1 MEFRIAVAAAA
12 FGLATIVP
20 AQATPCMIVTIT
32 GAQGGPQAYQGQAGP
47 GTLVR
52 YGEDADNCNA
62 VRLQFDTGRGTLL
75 RLSQINVLS
84 SQINAVFFTHMH
96 NDHSEGFADLIQHRW
111 LIFPT
116 SPKFDVVCSDD
127 VASPLGSHRQLQE
140 ICRPH
145 CRRRSPIRRSCAA
158 NCRGQAP
165 PRRWTRRA
173 RECAH
178 LRAEE

>member
-52 YGEDADNCNA
+52 YGEDADDCNA

-84 SQINAVFFTHMH
+84 SQINAVFFRTARMAA
-96 NDHSEGFADLIQHRW
+96 DYSARPPIPGARPFFAMAAAKRALMACLR
-111 LIFPT
+111 
-116 SPKFDVVCSDD
+116 
-127 VASPLGSHRQLQE
+127 AARRQQAR
-140 ICRPH
+140 CPRQSRPH
-145 CRRRSPIRRSCAA
+145 
-158 NCRGQAP
+158 
-165 PRRWTRRA
+165 RA
-173 RECAH
+173 HSGGDRPAD
-178 LRAEE
+178 